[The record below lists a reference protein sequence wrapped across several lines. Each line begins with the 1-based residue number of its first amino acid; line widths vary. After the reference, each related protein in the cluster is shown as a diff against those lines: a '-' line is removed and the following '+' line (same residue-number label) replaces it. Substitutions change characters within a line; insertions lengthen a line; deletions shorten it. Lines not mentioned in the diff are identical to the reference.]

1 MNELHGRCALTD
13 TCGNP
18 FHRAVSYIAS
28 DEYSRLTRLEPKRI
42 TRKWPITRDM
52 TVALM
57 SRKVRTGKN
66 ESMLIGIHDFRDPFG
81 VRQRANEDK
90 ERIRWE
96 SLFLSTDCV
105 EHSDRFKSLVAM
117 RLDDGSSQT
126 HVNVFYRL
134 DLVD

>member
-18 FHRAVSYIAS
+18 FHRTVSHITRS
-28 DEYSRLTRLEPKRI
+28 KYSRLAGLQPKWI
-42 TRKWPITRDM
+42 TLKRPITRDM

-81 VRQRANEDK
+81 VRQRSDEDK

-96 SLFLSTDCV
+96 SLLLSTDCV

-117 RLDDGSSQT
+117 RLDNGSSQT
-126 HVNVFYRL
+126 HVDVFYRL